1 VGAASAAIPEVISL
15 RIGGVPEHFNLP
27 WRKLLAGGGL
37 GSIDI
42 DAHWEDYPSGTGA
55 MVSALD
61 DEALDVAVLLTEGA
75 VAGASRSSKFRIV
88 SLYTS
93 SPLIWGVHVPA
104 DSGLVAVRD
113 LEHARYA
120 ISRRG
125 SGSHLMAYAYAQSQ
139 GWQTQELVFE
149 VVGGLD
155 GAIEAFRAGRADVF
169 LWEKFMTKPLVD
181 AGRFRR
187 VDELVAPWPAFVV
200 CASLKALRDKRDAI
214 ARVLEEVF
222 PAAAAVRAD
231 PATPN
236 ELAERYGLDPADAVQ
251 WLAVTEWAA
260 TPGIDPT
267 LVYSVADAL
276 AALDLLGPAPRDGF
290 VARIVL

>member
-1 VGAASAAIPEVISL
+1 VISL

-27 WRKLLAGGGL
+27 WRKLLAGDGL
-37 GSIDI
+37 RFAGV

-75 VAGASRSSKFRIV
+75 VAGASRGSKFRIV
-88 SLYTS
+88 SLYTR

-104 DSGLVAVRD
+104 DSGLLAAHD
-113 LEHARYA
+113 LERARYA

-125 SGSHLMAYAYAQSQ
+125 SGSHLMACAYARSQ
-139 GWQTQELVFE
+139 GWPPEQLAFE

-187 VDELVAPWPAFVV
+187 VDELVAAWPAFVV
-200 CASLKALRDKRDAI
+200 CASHKAMRDKRDAI
-214 ARVLEEVF
+214 ALLLDEVF
-222 PAAAAVRAD
+222 PVAAAVRAD
-231 PATPN
+231 PATPA
-236 ELAERYGLDPADAVQ
+236 ELGDQYGLDPADAAQ
-251 WLAVTEWAA
+251 WLAATEWATA
-260 TPGIDPT
+260 PGIDPEII
-267 LVYSVADAL
+267 YSVAEAL
-276 AALDLLGPAPRDGF
+276 AELGLLGSAPRDGF
-290 VARIVL
+290 VARISL

>member
-1 VGAASAAIPEVISL
+1 MISL

-27 WRKLLAGGGL
+27 WLKLLAGGDLSAAG
-37 GSIDI
+37 I

-75 VAGASRSSKFRIV
+75 VAGISRGSKFRIV
-88 SLYTS
+88 SEYTR
-93 SPLIWGVHVPA
+93 SPLTWGVHVPA
-104 DSGLVAVRD
+104 DSRFVSAHD
-113 LEHARYA
+113 LEGARYA

-125 SGSHLMAYAYAQSQ
+125 SGSHLMAYAYARSQ
-139 GWQTQELVFE
+139 GWPTESLVFE

-155 GAIEAFRAGRADVF
+155 GAIEAFSAGRADVF

-187 VDELVAPWPAFVV
+187 VDEFITPWPAFVIS
-200 CASLKALRDKRDAI
+200 ASLKTLRDKREAV
-214 ARVLEEVF
+214 AVLLDEVF
-222 PAAAAVRAD
+222 PVAAAVRAD
-231 PATPN
+231 AATPG
-236 ELAERYGLDPADAVQ
+236 ELAARYGIDAGDATQ

-260 TPGIDPT
+260 TPGIDPAI
-267 LVYSVADAL
+267 VDSVADAL
-276 AALDLLGPAPRDGF
+276 EELKLLGPAPRDGF
-290 VARIVL
+290 VARINP

>member
-1 VGAASAAIPEVISL
+1 MISL

-27 WRKLLAGGGL
+27 WRKLLSGEGL
-37 GSIDI
+37 RSADI

-61 DEALDVAVLLTEGA
+61 DEALDLAVLLTEGA
-75 VAGASRSSKFRIV
+75 VAGASRGSKFRIV
-88 SLYTS
+88 SLYTR

-104 DSGLVAVRD
+104 DSGLIAARD

-125 SGSHLMAYAYAQSQ
+125 SGSHLMACAYAHSQ
-139 GWQTQELVFE
+139 GWPTEGLVFE
-149 VVGGLD
+149 TVGGLD

-187 VDELVAPWPAFVV
+187 VDELIAPWPAFVV

-214 ARVLEEVF
+214 ALLLDEVF
-222 PAAAAVRAD
+222 AVAAAMRAD
-231 PATPN
+231 PATP
-236 ELAERYGLDPADAVQ
+236 AEIGARYGLDAADAAQ
-251 WLAVTEWAA
+251 WLAVTEWAT
-260 TPGIDPT
+260 TPAIDPAII
-267 LVYSVADAL
+267 YSVADAL
-276 AALDLLGPAPRDGF
+276 AELDLLGPAPRDGF
-290 VARIVL
+290 VARINV

>member
-1 VGAASAAIPEVISL
+1 LAATSL
-15 RIGGVPEHFNLP
+15 VTIRIGGVPEHFNLP
-27 WRKLLAGGGL
+27 WRKLLAGGAL
-37 GSIDI
+37 RSANV

-75 VAGASRSSKFRIV
+75 VAGASRGSKFRIV
-88 SLYTS
+88 SLYTR
-93 SPLIWGVHVPA
+93 SPLIWGVHVPG
-104 DSGLVAVRD
+104 DSALFAARD

-125 SGSHLMAYAYAQSQ
+125 SGSHLMACAYARSQ
-139 GWQTQELVFE
+139 GWPTERLVFE
-149 VVGGLD
+149 VVGTLD
-155 GAIEAFRAGRADVF
+155 GAIEAFHAGRADVF

-187 VDELVAPWPAFVV
+187 VDELIAPWPAFVV
-200 CASLKALRDKRDAI
+200 CASLKTLRDKRDAI
-214 ARVLEEVF
+214 GLVLDAVF

-231 PATPN
+231 PATPA
-236 ELAERYGLDPADAVQ
+236 ELAARYGLDRADAAQ
-251 WLAVTEWAA
+251 WLAVTEWAD

-276 AALDLLGPAPRDGF
+276 AELDLLGPAPRDSF
-290 VARIVL
+290 VARIRV

>member
-1 VGAASAAIPEVISL
+1 LVTL

-27 WRKLLAGGGL
+27 WRKLLAGDAL
-37 GSIDI
+37 RSLEI
-42 DAHWEDYPSGTGA
+42 DAHWEEYPSGTGA

-75 VAGASRSSKFRIV
+75 VAGASRGSKFRIV
-88 SLYTS
+88 SLYTRS
-93 SPLIWGVHVPA
+93 ALIWGVHVPA

-113 LEHARYA
+113 LEHARCA

-125 SGSHLMAYAYAQSQ
+125 SGSHLMACAYARSQ
-139 GWQTQELVFE
+139 GWPTKRLVFE

-187 VDELVAPWPAFVV
+187 VDELIAPWPAFVIGV
-200 CASLKALRDKRDAI
+200 SLQALRDKRDAI
-214 ARVLEEVF
+214 GRLLDEVF
-222 PAAAAVRAD
+222 PVAAAMRAD
-231 PATPN
+231 PGAPA
-236 ELAERYGLDPADAVQ
+236 ELAARFGLDPADAAQ

-260 TPGIDPT
+260 TPGIDPA
-267 LVYSVADAL
+267 LIYSVADAL
-276 AALDLLGPAPRDGF
+276 AELGLLGPAPRDGF
-290 VARIVL
+290 VARIIP

>member
-1 VGAASAAIPEVISL
+1 LVTI

-27 WRKLLAGGGL
+27 WRKLLAGDTLRSAGV
-37 GSIDI
+37 

-75 VAGASRSSKFRIV
+75 VAGASRGSKFRIV
-88 SLYTS
+88 SLYTR

-104 DSGLVAVRD
+104 DSELFAARD

-125 SGSHLMAYAYAQSQ
+125 SGSHLMACAYARSQ
-139 GWQTQELVFE
+139 GWSTERLVFE
-149 VVGGLD
+149 VVGGMD

-200 CASLKALRDKRDAI
+200 CASLKAMRDKRDAI
-214 ARVLEEVF
+214 ALVLDEVF
-222 PAAAAVRAD
+222 PAAAAVRRD
-231 PATPN
+231 PATPA
-236 ELAERYGLDPADAVQ
+236 ELAQRYGLDRGDAAQ
-251 WLAVTEWAA
+251 WLAVTEWAE

-267 LVYSVADAL
+267 IVYSVAEAL
-276 AALDLLGPAPRDGF
+276 AELKLLGPAPRDSF
-290 VARIVL
+290 VARITL

>member
-1 VGAASAAIPEVISL
+1 MITL

-27 WRKLLAGGGL
+27 WRKLLAGDGL
-37 GSIDI
+37 RSAGV

-75 VAGASRSSKFRIV
+75 VAGASRGSKFKIV
-88 SLYTS
+88 SLYTR

-104 DSGLVAVRD
+104 DSGFATARD

-125 SGSHLMAYAYAQSQ
+125 SGSHLMACAYARSR
-139 GWQTQELVFE
+139 GWPTERLAFE

-187 VDELVAPWPAFVV
+187 IDELVAPWPAFVV
-200 CASLKALRDKRDAI
+200 CVSLKALRDKREAI
-214 ARVLEEVF
+214 ALLLDEVF
-222 PAAAAVRAD
+222 PVAAALRAD
-231 PATPN
+231 PAVP
-236 ELAERYGLDPADAVQ
+236 AEIAARFGLDPADAAQ
-251 WLAVTEWAA
+251 WLAVTEWAT

-276 AALDLLGPAPRDGF
+276 AELGLLGPAPRDGF
-290 VARIVL
+290 VARISL

>member
-1 VGAASAAIPEVISL
+1 LVTV

-27 WRKLLAGGGL
+27 WRKLLAGSELRSAGV
-37 GSIDI
+37 

-75 VAGASRSSKFRIV
+75 VAGASRGAKFRIV
-88 SLYTS
+88 SLYTR

-104 DSGLVAVRD
+104 DSGLVAARD

-125 SGSHLMAYAYAQSQ
+125 SGSHLMACAYARSQ
-139 GWQTQELVFE
+139 GWPTDRLAFE
-149 VVGGLD
+149 EVGSLD
-155 GAIEAFRAGRADVF
+155 GAIDAFRAGRADVF

-187 VDELVAPWPAFVV
+187 VDELIAPWPAFVV
-200 CASLKALRDKRDAI
+200 CASLKALRAKRDAI
-214 ARVLEEVF
+214 ALVLDEVF
-222 PAAAAVRAD
+222 PAAAAVRTD
-231 PATPN
+231 PAAPD
-236 ELAERYGLDPADAVQ
+236 EIAARYGLDPADAAQ
-251 WLAVTEWAA
+251 WLEVTEWAS
-260 TPGIDPT
+260 TPGIDPS

-276 AALDLLGPAPRDGF
+276 SELNLLGPAPRDGF
-290 VARIVL
+290 VARISL

>member
-1 VGAASAAIPEVISL
+1 LVTL
-15 RIGGVPEHFNLP
+15 RIGGVPEHFNFP
-27 WRKLLAGGGL
+27 WLKLLAGGEL
-37 GSIDI
+37 RSADV

-55 MVSALD
+55 LVSALD

-75 VAGASRSSKFRIV
+75 VAGASRGSKFRII
-88 SLYTS
+88 SLYTR

-104 DSGLVAVRD
+104 DSGLVAARD

-125 SGSHLMAYAYAQSQ
+125 SGSHLMAYAYARSR
-139 GWQTQELVFE
+139 GWPTERLVFE

-155 GAIEAFRAGRADVF
+155 GAIEAFRTGRADVF

-187 VDELVAPWPAFVV
+187 VDELIAPWPAFVV

-214 ARVLEEVF
+214 ARVLDGVF
-222 PAAAAVRAD
+222 PEAAAVRAD
-231 PATPN
+231 PATPH
-236 ELAERYGLDPADAVQ
+236 ELAVRYGLDPADAAQ

-267 LVYSVADAL
+267 LVDSVADAL
-276 AALDLLGPAPRDGF
+276 AELGLLGPAPRDGF
-290 VARIVL
+290 VARISL